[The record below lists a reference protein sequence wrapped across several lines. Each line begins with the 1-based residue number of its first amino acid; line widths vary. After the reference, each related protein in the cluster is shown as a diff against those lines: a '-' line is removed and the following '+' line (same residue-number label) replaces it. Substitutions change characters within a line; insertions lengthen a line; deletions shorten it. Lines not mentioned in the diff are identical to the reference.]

1 MCYVGGLLWRF
12 GNLIKWVV
20 SNRNVSNAGFE
31 ENSNLRT
38 SKGVLA
44 QLVAPFHRFHTK
56 IVCVS
61 LFEGTPCLLQMLCIL
76 VFSTFLPRTPYYLCY
91 LCVATIFVSCPVS
104 CKRQSWF
111 IITTTTTVLIIS
123 ISISIITT
131 TTKKQYLSSES
142 FLQKTVL
149 DPVTSI
155 FKRKQIYFQK
165 KTNIFKIKQIYL
177 QKQHIFCR
185 RQFWIQLQRKSSGSH
200 FN

>member
-91 LCVATIFVSCPVS
+91 LCVATIFVRVPCLAKDSLGSLSPSSSSSSSSSLSSSSPSSQVRNNICPES
-104 CKRQSWF
+104 LFCKRQSW
-111 IITTTTTVLIIS
+111 I
-123 ISISIITT
+123 
-131 TTKKQYLSSES
+131 
-142 FLQKTVL
+142 
-149 DPVTSI
+149 
-155 FKRKQIYFQK
+155 R
-165 KTNIFKIKQIYL
+165 
-177 QKQHIFCR
+177 
-185 RQFWIQLQRKSSGSH
+185 LQRKFSPLQSFSLTLQH
-200 FN
+200 